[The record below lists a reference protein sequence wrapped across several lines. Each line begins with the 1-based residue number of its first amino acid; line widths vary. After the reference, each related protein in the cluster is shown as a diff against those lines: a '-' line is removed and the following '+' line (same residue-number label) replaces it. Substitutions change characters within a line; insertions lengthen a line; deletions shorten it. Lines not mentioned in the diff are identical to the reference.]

1 MRVRQQ
7 AGICAECVQAAEGE
21 GQAAESTALCSA
33 VEQAGLTLSFTFSL
47 SWAGP
52 ALSA

>member
-1 MRVRQQ
+1 MNESEA